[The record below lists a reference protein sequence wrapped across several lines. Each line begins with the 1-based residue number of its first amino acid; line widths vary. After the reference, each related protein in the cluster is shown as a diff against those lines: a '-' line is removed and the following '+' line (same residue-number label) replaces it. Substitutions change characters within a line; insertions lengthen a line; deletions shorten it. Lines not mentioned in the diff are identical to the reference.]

1 MFHVGSPNKTY
12 ALPSPK
18 YATSS
23 NEPTGHTAL
32 YVCHK
37 RRVFTPLAHVERN
50 AAINWPNSRLTD

>member
-50 AAINWPNSRLTD
+50 AAIN